1 MARTSVPVRRRSKQH
16 SPTGLLLIGLFKFAK
31 GLLLVAVGAG
41 VLKLLHKDA
50 AEAVT
55 RWVQILRVDP
65 DNRFIHSIIVRFLS
79 VTPKQLKEIG
89 AGTFFYAGLLLT
101 EGAGLLLR
109 KHWAEYF
116 TIITTAA
123 LIPLELYEIAR
134 RFTAVKVAF
143 LAINVAIVWYLVAK
157 VRGARRR

>member
-1 MARTSVPVRRRSKQH
+1 M
-16 SPTGLLLIGLFKFAK
+16 LLI
-31 GLLLVAVGAG
+31 AVGVGA
-41 VLKLLHKDA
+41 LKLLHKDV

-65 DNRFIHSIIVRFLS
+65 DNRIIHSIIVRFFS
-79 VTPKQLKEIG
+79 VTPKQLKELS

-116 TIITTAA
+116 TIITTAG
-123 LIPLELYEIAR
+123 LIPLELYEIGR
-134 RFTAVKVAF
+134 RFSAIKVAL
-143 LAINVAIVWYLVAK
+143 LAINVAIVWYLVAR
-157 VRGARRR
+157 VRGGRRR

>member
-1 MARTSVPVRRRSKQH
+1 M
-16 SPTGLLLIGLFKFAK
+16 
-31 GLLLVAVGAG
+31 
-41 VLKLLHKDA
+41 LHKDV

-65 DNRFIHSIIVRFLS
+65 DNRFIHSIIVRLLS
-79 VTPKQLKEIG
+79 VTPKQLREIG

-123 LIPLELYEIAR
+123 LIPLELYEIGR
-134 RFTAVKVAF
+134 RVTAVKVAF
-143 LAINVAIVWYLVAK
+143 LAINMAIVWYLVAK
-157 VRGARRR
+157 VRGARSR